1 MQAKPHIQLSQ
12 KHRQAVAELSERA
25 NTAEACSRAANA
37 VLEKYET
44 EIGMLRAALDV
55 HVKEFED
62 GSNVQSSLILSV
74 AKVRLRTRREDVC
87 PYLRR
92 SWFRVPHRAR
102 AIDTLPLQVRE
113 ENVHLALQLAQSQR
127 TARNLEQGYVCM
139 QNELKWLQDQKRA
152 AEVEALRVQTAF
164 VDASKQF
171 DLLTVDHDT
180 ITCELR
186 EQKTIV
192 QVGLPRC
199 LHVISD
205 LLNRI
210 VTHFTLGLR
219 THTKELQ
226 PDEGLCE

>member
-1 MQAKPHIQLSQ
+1 MHAKPHIQLSQ
-12 KHRQAVAELSERA
+12 KHRQAVDELSERA
-25 NTAEACSRAANA
+25 NTAEASSRAASA
-37 VLEKYET
+37 VIEKYET

-74 AKVRLRTRREDVC
+74 AKVRLRTRREEVC

-92 SWFRVPHRAR
+92 SWFRVSHRTR
-102 AIDTLPLQVRE
+102 VIDTLHLQVRE
-113 ENVHLALQLAQSQR
+113 ENVQLALQLAQSQR

-164 VDASKQF
+164 VDASKKF
-171 DLLTVDHDT
+171 ELLTVDHDT
-180 ITCELR
+180 ITCALQ

-192 QVGLPRC
+192 QVGLPPR
-199 LHVISD
+199 LYVISD
-205 LLNRI
+205 LLNRV
-210 VTHFTLGLR
+210 VTHFTLGLH
-219 THTKELQ
+219 THTKYLQ
-226 PDEGLCE
+226 PDVGLCE